1 MDFTAYRADDET
13 TAPPAD
19 SSSSRKRAL
28 DGNIDVGS
36 SSVEAMATGGILKCE
51 ENYETLCSVNDNANT
66 TKITNSSLMAGRE
79 ENNNKAPSLK
89 IGSKRKGGGQPQH
102 RVPGVGQGGE
112 TTQVLLSKRYNGE
125 RMSGSDATAVG
136 NNNDEKRGNNED
148 EGVES
153 ENNDS
158 NDDDGTST
166 ETERRRVDLIDSLS
180 KDQMALLSTLIQ
192 MGDSDGIRAY
202 LSQLGDN
209 IIECPPPPSFPNEMA
224 TYLQSEQ
231 CKSIVVLAGAGMSV
245 SCGIPDFRSAGVG
258 LYDTL
263 RPELLTATDIERMC
277 IANDPTLALDRGLF
291 LQNPLP
297 MLETKRSFI
306 LGTHEKRWRATL
318 AHRFVELLHTRLGK
332 LTRVYTQ
339 NIDGLEYQTSLPREK
354 VVAVHGSMGAAA
366 CEVCG
371 RAMDFD
377 TFTEAIRTNI
387 KDITNEDINAPRVS
401 TPILCSTCNEP
412 AVKPTIVLFRGSMP
426 QEFHTRIVED
436 MPHVDLLIIIG
447 TSLTVAPANSIV
459 YRIPPTAIRLVMN
472 DEPVGRRLGIDYSEP
487 AKRDV
492 WAKGQ
497 TDESCLDLAEKL
509 GWLDDLELIVND
521 LPDSS
526 AVLLRERLASDATR
540 RQDVGTDSIIESTV
554 KKRKKKQHKKLILC
568 HICNIGGHMIV
579 CHSDKHN
586 TGCGECY
593 HIRCINRTVIP
604 IGDWICMTCAQN
616 IGEKVDV
623 EGYEYLVHDDDE
635 TKSVIL
641 SNLL

>member
-1 MDFTAYRADDET
+1 MDFTTAYRADDEM

-28 DGNIDVGS
+28 DGNSDVGS
-36 SSVEAMATGGILKCE
+36 SSVEATATGGMLKSE
-51 ENYETLCSVNDNANT
+51 ENYETPGSVNDNANT
-66 TKITNSSLMAGRE
+66 TKITDSSLMKGGE
-79 ENNNKAPSLK
+79 ENNDKAPSLK
-89 IGSKRKGGGQPQH
+89 IGSKRKGGGQPPRH
-102 RVPGVGQGGE
+102 RVPGVGQGDE
-112 TTQVLLSKRYNGE
+112 TTQVLLSKRYNGQNDE

-136 NNNDEKRGNNED
+136 NNNDIKRGNDED
-148 EGVES
+148 ESDES
-153 ENNDS
+153 KNNDS

-166 ETERRRVDLIDSLS
+166 DSERRRVDLIDSLS
-180 KDQMALLSTLIQ
+180 NDQMALLSTLIQ

-202 LSQLGDN
+202 LSQLEDNN

-306 LGTHEKRWRATL
+306 LGTHERRWRATL
-318 AHRFVELLHTRLGK
+318 AHRFVELLHTKLGK

-387 KDITNEDINAPRVS
+387 KDITNEDVNAPRAS
-401 TPILCSTCNEP
+401 TPILCLACNEP
-412 AVKPTIVLFRGSMP
+412 TVKPTIVLFRGSMP

-459 YRIPPTAIRLVMN
+459 YRIPPTALRLVMN
-472 DEPVGRRLGIDYSEP
+472 DEPVGRRLGIDYNSDS

-526 AVLLRERLASDATR
+526 AVLLRERLASAASR
-540 RQDVGTDSIIESTV
+540 RQD
-554 KKRKKKQHKKLILC
+554 
-568 HICNIGGHMIV
+568 
-579 CHSDKHN
+579 
-586 TGCGECY
+586 
-593 HIRCINRTVIP
+593 
-604 IGDWICMTCAQN
+604 
-616 IGEKVDV
+616 
-623 EGYEYLVHDDDE
+623 DDDDDARDKE
-635 TKSVIL
+635 CDSK
-641 SNLL
+641 